1 MRQINLRNVQDAET
15 ITKQYMLSVS
25 TESMLVEAGNS
36 KLKDVFGMP
45 LLVTDL
51 FIFSFI
57 GFFSLMSVNSFS
69 SSVHYL
75 YSILVSSQPLKF
87 DFLRLSRWLLCH
99 MIRGKLFVVMYM

>member
-25 TESMLVEAGNS
+25 TESMLAEAGNS

-45 LLVTDL
+45 LLVTYL

-57 GFFSLMSVNSFS
+57 GFFFSHVCKFFLVVFPLSLF
-69 SSVHYL
+69 HT
-75 YSILVSSQPLKF
+75 
-87 DFLRLSRWLLCH
+87 RL
-99 MIRGKLFVVMYM
+99 